1 MKSLGSPR
9 ALQPTQHREITK
21 EKSFGYLEPLRKEGG
36 MGLLREF
43 ARHCVPGTGLG
54 VFMRTLLPVLFESF
68 PYFFFLISD
77 GGGGDEL
84 RPEVDM

>member
-21 EKSFGYLEPLRKEGG
+21 ERSFGHLEHLRKEGG
-36 MGLLREF
+36 MELLREF
-43 ARHCVPGTGLG
+43 VRHCVPGTGLG

-68 PYFFFLISD
+68 PHFFFFNK
-77 GGGGDEL
+77 GRGRGTN
-84 RPEVDM
+84 

>member
-1 MKSLGSPR
+1 
-9 ALQPTQHREITK
+9 
-21 EKSFGYLEPLRKEGG
+21 

-68 PYFFFLISD
+68 PYFFFFLISD
-77 GGGGDEL
+77 GGGDDEL

>member
-21 EKSFGYLEPLRKEGG
+21 EKSFGHLEHLRKEGG
-36 MGLLREF
+36 VGLLREF

-54 VFMRTLLPVLFESF
+54 VFTRTLLRVLFESF
-68 PYFFFLISD
+68 PHFLK
-77 GGGGDEL
+77 
-84 RPEVDM
+84 